1 MIQRIIDFSVQN
13 KFLLMFVAIVLSY
26 AGWLSIKNTP
36 IDAIPDLSDTQVIV
50 YSKWNVSPDI
60 MEDQVT
66 YPIVTSLL
74 GVPKVKDIRGI
85 STFGNSFVYVIF
97 EDDTDIYWARSRV
110 LEYLSK
116 TLAELPDGVSTEL
129 GPDAT
134 GVGWVYQYALRD
146 TSGKRSL
153 ADMRSYQDWFLRYQL
168 QSVSGVSEVAS
179 IGGYEKQYQIQI
191 NPNSLRAYNISLKQV
206 VDAVREGNG
215 EIGAR
220 IIEFA
225 GTEYMVRARGYVKSR
240 EDIEK
245 IVITSSKNG
254 IPIYVKNVA
263 NVVIGPQIRRGV
275 ADLNAEGDTVG
286 GIVVMRSGENASIVI
301 SRVKQK
307 IEELK
312 ISLPD
317 GLEIV
322 ETYDRSDLI
331 NRSVATLIHT
341 LKVELI
347 IVGLVILFFL
357 FHLPSSFV
365 PIVTLPL
372 AVLVS
377 FIPMYLFGVSAN
389 IMSLGGIAIAIGAMV
404 DAALVVVENCYNK
417 LEHNNSPDDQESIT
431 KTVIEAIKEVGPSS
445 FYSLLVIAVS
455 FLPIFVLEQQE
466 GKLFIPLAYTKTL
479 AMLVAAIFSITLVPA
494 VLVAIHRRKVKAT
507 GAWRVIGMLQGS
519 IKSEESH
526 PVSRILFK
534 VYDPIVS
541 FVIDYRKTVIAVA
554 VALVLATIPIFLKL
568 GTEFMPPLNEGT
580 ILYMPTTMPGISVAE
595 AQKLLQ
601 KQDEILMSFPEVKT
615 VFGKVG
621 RAETSTDPAPLSMV
635 ETTVVLKNPSEWRQ
649 KNRWYSQFPK
659 FTHFLFSWM
668 IPATMTWEELV
679 TDMNAKMQ
687 IPGTTNAWTMPI
699 KARLDMLTTGI
710 RTPIGIKVYGSKSS
724 EIEKI
729 GIEIENA
736 LKDQPHTRS
745 IFAER
750 VTGGYFL
757 DFNFDR
763 EALARYGISIADAQ
777 NAIRYALGG
786 ATVST
791 TIEGRERYSI
801 NVRYAPAFRS
811 SIDDL
816 ERILISTPKGIQ
828 IPLKEVGHIERM
840 TGPGMI
846 RTENGLLAGYVF
858 VDVDT
863 DDIGGYV
870 VAAKKVLAEKI
881 KIPGGYTLEWSGQY
895 KSIERVREKLK
906 VILPITLL
914 IILFLVFKNTGSLV
928 ETSIV
933 FLGIPFSAIGAIWLL
948 FFLGYNMSIAVW
960 VGLIALIG
968 IDAEM
973 AIFMLLYLKLAY
985 QKKVDANEM
994 NSFDDLK
1001 EAIHQGAVKRIRP
1014 KMMTVMTTFF
1024 ALVPIIL
1031 TASSEAGADV
1041 MKRMAAPMV
1050 GGIFSSFL
1058 LELLVYPA
1066 IFAVWKGQQ
1075 FNKTKV
1081 ERSEEN

>member
-1 MIQRIIDFSVQN
+1 MIQRIIDFSITN
-13 KFLLMFVAIVLSY
+13 KFLTIFVALVLGY
-26 AGWLSIKNTP
+26 AGWLSFNNTP
-36 IDAIPDLSDTQVIV
+36 VDAIPDLSDTQVIV

-97 EDDTDIYWARSRV
+97 EDGTDIYWARSRV

-116 TLAELPDGVSTEL
+116 TLAELPDDVSTEL

-134 GVGWVYQYALRD
+134 GVGWVYQYALKD

-153 ADMRSYQDWFLRYQL
+153 ADLRSYQDWFLRYQL
-168 QSVSGVSEVAS
+168 QSISGVSEVAS
-179 IGGYEKQYQIQI
+179 VGGFEKQYQVQI
-191 NPNSLRAYNISLKQV
+191 KPDSLRAYNISLKEV
-206 VDAVREGNG
+206 VDAIRKGNG

-220 IIEFA
+220 VLEFA

-240 EDIEK
+240 QDIEN
-245 IVITSSKNG
+245 IVVKSSKNG

-286 GIVVMRSGENASIVI
+286 GIVVMRSGENASTVI
-301 SRVKQK
+301 DRVKVK
-307 IEELK
+307 LEELK
-312 ISLPD
+312 TSLPE
-317 GLEIV
+317 GMEIV

-331 NRSVATLIHT
+331 SRSIATLVHT
-341 LKVELI
+341 LKVELL
-347 IVGLVILFFL
+347 IVALVILFFL

-377 FIPMYLFGVSAN
+377 FVPMYLFGVSAN
-389 IMSLGGIAIAIGAMV
+389 IMSLGGVAIAIGAMV
-404 DAALVVVENCYNK
+404 DAALVVVENCYNR
-417 LEHNNSPDDQESIT
+417 LEKNSKPNDQASIT
-431 KTVIEAIKEVGPSS
+431 RTVTDAIKEVGPSS

-455 FLPIFVLEQQE
+455 FLPIFALEQQE

-494 VLVAIHRRKVKAT
+494 VLVLIHRRQVDRSGPWKLANL
-507 GAWRVIGMLQGS
+507 LQGS
-519 IKSEESH
+519 IRSEEHH
-526 PVSRILFK
+526 PVSKVLFK
-534 VYDPIVS
+534 IYTPVVS
-541 FVIDYRKTVIAVA
+541 FVIRFRKSVIAVA
-554 VALVLATIPIFLKL
+554 VAMVLATIPVFLKL
-568 GTEFMPPLNEGT
+568 GSEFMPPLNEGT
-580 ILYMPTTMPGISVAE
+580 ILYMPTTMPSISVAE
-595 AQKLLQ
+595 AQNLLQ

-635 ETTVVLKNPSEWRQ
+635 ETTVVLKKPSEWR
-649 KNRWYSQFPK
+649 KMDRWYSDFPE
-659 FTHFLFSWM
+659 FTHFIFSWI
-668 IPATMTWEELV
+668 IPPTMTWEELIR
-679 TDMNAKMQ
+679 DMNKKMQ
-687 IPGTTNAWTMPI
+687 IPGQTNAWTMPI

-710 RTPIGIKVYGSKSS
+710 RTPIGIKIYGSKNS

-729 GIEIENA
+729 GIELEGI
-736 LKDQPHTRS
+736 LKDLPHTRS
-745 IFAER
+745 VFAER

-763 EALARYGISIADAQ
+763 EALARFGISIEDAQ
-777 NAIRYALGG
+777 SVIKHALGG

-801 NVRYAPAFRS
+801 NVRYAPAYRS
-811 SIDDL
+811 TIDDL
-816 ERILISTPKGIQ
+816 ERILISTPKGVQ
-828 IPLKEVGHIERM
+828 IPLKDVGHIERM

-870 VAAKKVLAEKI
+870 DQAKKTINEKV
-881 KIPGGYTLEWSGQY
+881 KIPSGYTLEWSGQY

-906 VILPITLL
+906 VILPIALL
-914 IILFLVFKNTGSLV
+914 IILFLIFKNTGSLT
-928 ETSIV
+928 ETSII
-933 FLGIPFSAIGAIWLL
+933 FLGIPFSAIGAVWLL
-948 FFLGYNMSIAVW
+948 YLLDYNMSIAVW

-985 QKKVDANEM
+985 QRQVDDGQM
-994 NSFDDLK
+994 NSFEDLTT
-1001 EAIHQGAVKRIRP
+1001 AIHHGAVKRIRP

-1024 ALVPIIL
+1024 ALVPIL
-1031 TASSEAGADV
+1031 LASSSEAGADV

-1066 IFAVWKGQQ
+1066 IFAVWKGRQ
-1075 FNKTKV
+1075 FTKSNSV
-1081 ERSEEN
+1081 QKED